1 LRVSET
7 AACVLARMVQ
17 CSLESIRLTRCGEE
31 RTGTRWCYEALAL
44 YPFLSCESVSKTCS
58 YFPLCG
64 PELPRTKKVMF
75 LKLACSV
82 DTRRR
87 QLAIIVYDRFFLG
100 AYDYSMGMFWTEPL
114 ECDIL
119 VGVDVVEGQFAIK
132 LQFFSLS
139 TKAMTISYL

>member
-1 LRVSET
+1 
-7 AACVLARMVQ
+7 
-17 CSLESIRLTRCGEE
+17 
-31 RTGTRWCYEALAL
+31 
-44 YPFLSCESVSKTCS
+44 
-58 YFPLCG
+58 
-64 PELPRTKKVMF
+64 MF